1 MEIKYP
7 IIIIISCILVLGTFL
22 IKKRKE
28 EKYSKGTKKAN
39 LSFLNNSS
47 YFKKKKRVYQLVSIS
62 LKVICILL
70 IVATSVLTSRVI
82 KVTVTE
88 DTLYNRDIMLCMDV
102 SASVNTLNKD
112 IVNSLKET
120 VEKLSKERFGISVFN
135 ITSITLSPLTSDY
148 NYISNVLSMIT
159 KSIESGY
166 KDGVYV
172 ANYLTQGTAY
182 MEDYDIRQ
190 GSSFIG
196 EGLVT
201 CAKHFDKNDDERTKV
216 VILTTDNE
224 VQGKPLITLQEAGD
238 YCKRN
243 NIIVYGIG
251 TKGIDSEL
259 RQDFKTAVE
268 KTGGKYFDIS
278 MSSAGEI
285 IREINSLQ
293 KTAIDSGKKVNRT
306 DLPQVFFI
314 ITMVLAVVI
323 FIIDW
328 RMKV

>member
-7 IIIIISCILVLGTFL
+7 IIIIISCILILGTFL
-22 IKKRKE
+22 IKKKKE

-39 LSFLNNSS
+39 LTFLNNSS
-47 YFKKKKRVYQLVSIS
+47 YFKKKKRVYKLVSIS
-62 LKVICILL
+62 LKVICIML
-70 IVATSVLTSRVI
+70 ILVTSILTSRIV

-112 IVNSLKET
+112 IVNALRET

-135 ITSITLSPLTSDY
+135 ITSVTLSPLTSDY
-148 NYISNVLSMIT
+148 YYIANILAMIT

-166 KDGVYV
+166 KDGFYI

-182 MEDYDIRQ
+182 MEDYEVRQ
-190 GSSFIG
+190 GSSFVG

-201 CAKHFDKNDDERTKV
+201 CAKHFDKKDDTRTKV
-216 VILTTDNE
+216 IILTTDNE
-224 VQGKPLITLQEAGD
+224 VQGTPLITLSEAGD

-259 RQDFKTAVE
+259 RQDFKSSVE

-278 MSSAGEI
+278 MTSAGEVI
-285 IREINSLQ
+285 KEINSLQ
-293 KTAIDSGKKVNRT
+293 KTAMDSGKKVNRT
-306 DLPQVFFI
+306 DLPQISFI
-314 ITMVLAVVI
+314 ITMFLAVVI